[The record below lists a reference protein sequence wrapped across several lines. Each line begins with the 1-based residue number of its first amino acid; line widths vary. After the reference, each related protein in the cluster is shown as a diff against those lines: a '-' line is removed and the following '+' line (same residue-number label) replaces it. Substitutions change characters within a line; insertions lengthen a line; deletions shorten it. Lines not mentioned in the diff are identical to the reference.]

1 MGRPTGAFVCGPLQ
15 PLVRGF
21 LLELIELGYSW
32 TAQRS
37 RLRLMAELSSWM
49 AARGIGPEDLTRSMI
64 EEFLGE
70 ARSFCLGVQWC
81 SPTSE
86 RQVLAYLRGLGLVAA
101 AEAPRLID
109 VDLLVAEF
117 VEYLVRER
125 GLVAGSSTVRG
136 YEQTARLFLAGRVD
150 PGRGGLGRL
159 TAADVSAFVLG
170 VSPAELQDEL
180 GSREHASGAVAVPVP
195 GGVDAERSD
204 GGGAGRREVAGRV
217 AAEGA
222 SCRSRGGVVGELR
235 SDDRGRSA

>member
-1 MGRPTGAFVCGPLQ
+1 MCGPLQ

-21 LLELIELGYSW
+21 LLELIELGYSC

-49 AARGIGPEDLTRSMI
+49 AARGIAPEDLTRSMI

-70 ARSFCLGVQWC
+70 ARSFCLGAQWC

-101 AEAPRLID
+101 AEAPVLTD
-109 VDLLVAEF
+109 PVDLLVAEF

-150 PGRGGLGRL
+150 PGRGGLERL
-159 TAADVSAFVLG
+159 TAADVSAFVWR
-170 VSPAELQDEL
+170 S
-180 GSREHASGAVAVPVP
+180 VA
-195 GGVDAERSD
+195 
-204 GGGAGRREVAGRV
+204 GGATG
-217 AAEGA
+217 
-222 SCRSRGGVVGELR
+222 
-235 SDDRGRSA
+235 